1 MPGQAK
7 YFQVRAKLEPS
18 LGSDLDMGNK
28 TKVVLLKHIVNLMN
42 NEIQRGKK
50 KKKET
55 KPRQGKDKVFNAMH
69 SFCNTLDIDIFFF
82 NHSKRSKHS
91 PQFN

>member
-7 YFQVRAKLEPS
+7 YFQVRAKLKPS
-18 LGSDLDMGNK
+18 LGSDLAMGNK

-50 KKKET
+50 KKKKKPSPDRAKT
-55 KPRQGKDKVFNAMH
+55 KYL
-69 SFCNTLDIDIFFF
+69 TLCIHFVI
-82 NHSKRSKHS
+82 H
-91 PQFN
+91 